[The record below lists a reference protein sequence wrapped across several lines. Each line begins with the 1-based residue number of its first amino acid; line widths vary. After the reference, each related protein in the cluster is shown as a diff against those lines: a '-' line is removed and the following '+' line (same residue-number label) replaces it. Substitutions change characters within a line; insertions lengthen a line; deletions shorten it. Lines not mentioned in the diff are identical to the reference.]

1 MFCLSMLVGVVSLIL
16 SGCSECPPKCPEC
29 TQPKK
34 VCVPVTNKVCKTDY
48 VCEDRM
54 VCKKETV
61 RKPRTICQDVTTYK
75 EKTICEP
82 LPIVRE
88 ECPAPCPPVKDT
100 GTCPPAKDTCNPCNG
115 K

>member
-1 MFCLSMLVGVVSLIL
+1 MKDAIRMFCLSVLVVGLSWAL
-16 SGCSECPPKCPEC
+16 SGCSECRTCPEC

-82 LPIVRE
+82 LPVVQE
-88 ECPAPCPPVKDT
+88 PPSCPPRDA
-100 GTCPPAKDTCNPCNG
+100 GTCPPPCPPSTCSP
-115 K
+115 